1 MFSGMGWLAMTGQSR
16 KKKYSPEELK
26 KLTYQ
31 YWETGDGELQELL
44 VRAYTPLVETLSKKF
59 VRGQIMH
66 EDLIQVGMIGL
77 LASLRRFDPSFDRT
91 FESFAI
97 PTIVGEIKR
106 YIRDKTWSVHVP
118 RRVKELSPK
127 IKRVVDEL
135 TIQLQRSPQI
145 SDIAQCL
152 GVSEEAVLETLEMG
166 RSYHSLSM
174 DSELEADSDGNTITL
189 LDLIGSQEDGFGQ
202 VEQNLML
209 ERALHVLDKRER
221 EIIQLTYYENL
232 SQKQAGDVLGM
243 SQMHISRLQRRA
255 LAKLREALKLE
266 QHETVM

>member
-1 MFSGMGWLAMTGQSR
+1 MTGQAR
-16 KKKYSPEELK
+16 KRKYSPEELRQ
-26 KLTYQ
+26 LIHLYGQTR
-31 YWETGDGELQELL
+31 DDSLQEQL
-44 VRAYTPLVETLSKKF
+44 VTAYTPLVETLAKKF
-59 VRGQIMH
+59 VRGQVMY
-66 EDLIQVGMIGL
+66 EDLVQVGMIGL

-135 TIQLQRSPQI
+135 TAKLQRSPKI
-145 SDIAQCL
+145 SDIASCL
-152 GVSEEAVLETLEMG
+152 GVTEEAVLETLEMG

-174 DSELEADSDGNTITL
+174 DSELEADNDGNTITL
-189 LDLIGSQEDGFGQ
+189 LDLVGQQEAGYGQ

-209 ERALHVLDKRER
+209 DRALHVLDKREK
-221 EIIQLTYYENL
+221 EIIHLTFYQNL
-232 SQKQAGDVLGM
+232 SQKQAGDIMGM

-255 LAKLREALKLE
+255 LGKLREALRVEQLE
-266 QHETVM
+266 TAKTAT

>member
-1 MFSGMGWLAMTGQSR
+1 MFGEMGWLVMTGQSR
-16 KKKYSPEELK
+16 KPRNSPEDLREILHR
-26 KLTYQ
+26 YRQ
-31 YWETGDGELQELL
+31 TGESCLQEQL

-77 LASLRRFDPSFDRT
+77 LASLRRFDPAFERT

-135 TIQLQRSPQI
+135 TAQLQRSPRI
-145 SDIAQCL
+145 ADIANRL

-189 LDLIGSQEDGFGQ
+189 LDLIGSREEGYGQ
-202 VEQNLML
+202 IEQNLML
-209 ERALHVLDKRER
+209 DRALHVLDKREK
-221 EIIQLTYYENL
+221 EIIHLTFYQNL

-255 LAKLREALKLE
+255 LGKLREALKVE
-266 QHETVM
+266 QQESAT

>member
-1 MFSGMGWLAMTGQSR
+1 MMTGQSR
-16 KKKYSPEELK
+16 KQKYSAEELK
-26 KLTYQ
+26 ELTHQ
-31 YWETGDGELQELL
+31 YWQTGHAHLQEQL
-44 VRAYTPLVETLSKKF
+44 VRAYTPLVETLAKKF

-77 LASLRRFDPSFDRT
+77 LASLRRFDPSFERS

-135 TIQLQRSPQI
+135 TTQLQRSPQI
-145 SDIAQCL
+145 SDIAQHL
-152 GVSEEAVLETLEMG
+152 GVTEEAVLETLEMG

-174 DSELEADSDGNTITL
+174 DSELEADNDGHTITL
-189 LDLIGSQEDGFGQ
+189 LDLVGTPEPGYDQ
-202 VEQNLML
+202 VEQHMML
-209 ERALHVLDKRER
+209 DRALHVLDKREK
-221 EIIQLTYYENL
+221 EIIHLTFYQNL
-232 SQKQAGDVLGM
+232 SQKQAGDVMGM

-255 LAKLREALKLE
+255 LGKLREALRVEQLE
-266 QHETVM
+266 TAT

>member
-1 MFSGMGWLAMTGQSR
+1 MTGQSR
-16 KKKYSPEELK
+16 KRKYSPEELRQLIQLYG
-26 KLTYQ
+26 LTRD
-31 YWETGDGELQELL
+31 ESLQEQL
-44 VRAYTPLVETLSKKF
+44 VTAYTPLVETLAKKF
-59 VRGQIMH
+59 VRGQVMY
-66 EDLIQVGMIGL
+66 EDLVQVGMIGL

-135 TIQLQRSPQI
+135 TAKLQRSPKI
-145 SDIAQCL
+145 SDIANCL
-152 GVSEEAVLETLEMG
+152 GVTEEAVLETLEMG

-174 DSELEADSDGNTITL
+174 DSELEADNDGNTITL
-189 LDLIGSQEDGFGQ
+189 LDLVGQQEVGYGQ

-209 ERALHVLDKRER
+209 DRALHVLDKREK
-221 EIIQLTYYENL
+221 EIIHLTFYQNL
-232 SQKQAGDVLGM
+232 SQKQAGDIMGM

-255 LAKLREALKLE
+255 LGKLREALRVEQLE
-266 QHETVM
+266 TARTAT

>member
-1 MFSGMGWLAMTGQSR
+1 MTEQSR
-16 KKKYSPEELK
+16 KKKFSPAELK
-26 KLTYQ
+26 QLTHQ
-31 YWETGDGELQELL
+31 YWETGDAGLQELL
-44 VRAYTPLVETLSKKF
+44 VEAYTPLVETLAKKF

-77 LASLRRFDPSFDRT
+77 LASLRRFDPAFDRT

-97 PTIVGEIKR
+97 PTIIGEIKR

-135 TIQLQRSPQI
+135 TVQLQRSPQI
-145 SDIAQCL
+145 ADIARCL

-189 LDLIGSQEDGFGQ
+189 LDLIGSQEAGYGQ
-202 VEQNLML
+202 VEQNMML
-209 ERALHVLDKRER
+209 DRALHVLDKREK
-221 EIIQLTYYENL
+221 EIIQLTFYQNL

-255 LAKLREALKLE
+255 LGKLREALKVD
-266 QHETVM
+266 QHETLLGT